1 MNSEGEASE
10 PSTIPKSSW
19 VRRAGR
25 NCVVQL
31 MKLGPSSFKDS
42 NGVMFGKTK
51 VAVADL
57 SEAISK

>member
-1 MNSEGEASE
+1 
-10 PSTIPKSSW
+10 
-19 VRRAGR
+19 
-25 NCVVQL
+25 

-51 VAVADL
+51 VAVAEL